1 MERGQGKEL
10 NWDKLANENFD
21 EVTPIDRVPNN
32 THKNDD
38 QLTRQS
44 SSTSIIQS
52 FSETDNLL
60 MTQPNHTSSPVPAKH
75 QMLNYKEVLVKHIG
89 PFPYDPPPEG
99 YK

>member
-32 THKNDD
+32 THKKDD

-52 FSETDNLL
+52 FSET
-60 MTQPNHTSSPVPAKH
+60 
-75 QMLNYKEVLVKHIG
+75 
-89 PFPYDPPPEG
+89 
-99 YK
+99 